1 MEKLE
6 LSVRM
11 INNLKRAQFNSIE
24 DAVMYARLHT
34 LEDRRF
40 NQFGR
45 NERKVL
51 NDLLNQTI

>member
-1 MEKLE
+1 MKKLE

-24 DAVMYARLHT
+24 DAVMYARLYT

-51 NDLLNQTI
+51 SDLINN

>member
-11 INNLKRAQFNSIE
+11 INNLKRAQFESIQ
-24 DAVMYARLHT
+24 DALLYAEIHG

>member
-1 MEKLE
+1 METLE

-11 INNLKRAQFNSIE
+11 INNLKRAQFKSIE
-24 DAVMYARLHT
+24 DAVMYARLYT

-51 NDLLNQTI
+51 SDLINK